1 MKINKDTIKWI
12 AVFSCIVV
20 LAVFVLAAN
29 TNGFTDFNPYG
40 WFDSKQETN
49 EDIPLE
55 DSSSLDVEIH
65 NSALM
70 SLSAKRL
77 SADVPVTTALS
88 DGITLIATLSPS
100 NAVDK
105 TVDWSVEFVDPS
117 SSWATGKTASNYV
130 IVLPYAD
137 DSTTA
142 VVTAKNAFAAQIKV
156 VVTARANPDAT
167 AYCLVDYGQK
177 LSNSAFIMYD
187 NENFATNTSI
197 TAGSTVQTVEAMK
210 PGNWQGMFA
219 MYSKGGT
226 FTPTLASTYTKATT
240 TPTYTFSVK
249 ASDSLY
255 TALKNQGIAKYTNAW
270 VTVTDTSPKS
280 IYEAMSSKTLVPV
293 DGTSSDPQNDT
304 TKFNNAIL
312 AASGTYDFQIK
323 ITVKTSFQTKDFTIS
338 CLVNRNGTAFQAST
352 VSLNQTSILF

>member
-12 AVFSCIVV
+12 AVFACIVV
-20 LAVFVLAAN
+20 LAVFVLVAN

-77 SADVPVTTALS
+77 SADVPVTTAVS
-88 DGITLIATLSPS
+88 DGITLTATLSPS

-117 SSWATGKTASNYV
+117 SSWATGKIASNYV
-130 IVLPYAD
+130 VVMPNAD
-137 DSTTA
+137 GSTTA

-187 NENFATNTSI
+187 NENFATNTSL

-210 PGNWQGMFA
+210 AGNWQGMFA

-255 TALKNQGIAKYTNAW
+255 TALKNQGIAKSTNAW
-270 VTVTDTSPKS
+270 VTITDTSPKS
-280 IYEAMSSKTLVPV
+280 IYEAMSSTTLVPV
-293 DGTSSDPQNDT
+293 DGTSSDPQNNT
-304 TKFNNAIL
+304 IKFNNALL

>member
-1 MKINKDTIKWI
+1 MKIKKDTIKWI
-12 AVFSCIVV
+12 AVFACIVV
-20 LAVFVLAAN
+20 LAVFVFAVN

-49 EDIPLE
+49 EDIPSE
-55 DSSSLDVEIH
+55 NSSTLDVEIH
-65 NSALM
+65 NSAFM
-70 SLSAKRL
+70 SLTAKRL
-77 SADVPVTTALS
+77 SADVPVTTAAS
-88 DGITLIATLSPS
+88 DGITLTATLSPS

-105 TVDWSVEFVDPS
+105 TVDWTVEFVDPS

-130 IVLPYAD
+130 VVTPTAD
-137 DSTTA
+137 GSTSA
-142 VVTAKNAFAAQIKV
+142 VVTAKNAFGAQIKV
-156 VVTARANPDAT
+156 VVTSRANPEAT

-177 LSNSAFIMYD
+177 VSSSAFIMYE

-197 TAGSTVQTVEAMK
+197 TAGSTVQSVEALK

-219 MYSKGGT
+219 AYSKGGT
-226 FTPTLASTYTKATT
+226 FSPVLASTYTKATT
-240 TPTYTFSVK
+240 TPTYSFSVK

-255 TALKNQGIAKYTNAW
+255 TALKNQGIAKSSNTW
-270 VTVTDTSPKS
+270 VTIENTSPKA

-293 DGTSSDPQNDT
+293 DGTSSDPQNNT
-304 TKFNNAIL
+304 TKFNNALL
-312 AASGTYDFQIK
+312 AASGNYDFQIK

-352 VSLNQTSILF
+352 VSLNQSSILF

>member
-12 AVFSCIVV
+12 AVFACIVV

-77 SADVPVTTALS
+77 SADVPVTTAVS
-88 DGITLIATLSPS
+88 DGITLTATLSPS

-130 IVLPYAD
+130 IVLPNAD

-177 LSNSAFIMYD
+177 LSNSAFIMYE
-187 NENFATNTSI
+187 NENFATNTSL

-210 PGNWQGMFA
+210 AGNWQGMFA

-255 TALKNQGIAKYTNAW
+255 TALKNQGIAKSTNAW
-270 VTVTDTSPKS
+270 VTITDTSPKS
-280 IYEAMSSKTLVPV
+280 IYEAMSSTTLVPV
-293 DGTSSDPQNDT
+293 DGTSSDPQNNT
-304 TKFNNAIL
+304 IKFNNALL